1 MTVETTGQHEAL
13 IRSLMDPACWPE
25 GGDDRRRID
34 THISTVVL
42 AGDVA
47 YKLKKPLDLGFL
59 DFFTIEA
66 RRRACEEELRLNS
79 RLAPQIYQAVCAV
92 TGTIE
97 RPTIDGDGEAID
109 WAVRMRRFDPDAIL
123 SGLMHRL
130 DTRLIETLA
139 ERVALFH
146 AQTRVCATDQPFGS
160 ADAVYGPM
168 QENLKQIKTRAPQ
181 FSAQVEP
188 LEQWTIGQRE
198 DLDHVLR
205 QRKLQG
211 HVRECHGDLHLG
223 NVALIDD
230 QPVMFDAIEF
240 NASLRWI
247 DTINDIAF
255 MTMDLQE
262 RGRTDLAYRF
272 LDRYLQFCGD
282 YGGLAV
288 LRFYEVYRALV
299 RAKIAAIRS
308 GQTDLSDRERAKV
321 HKELTEYIAFAKKLT
336 MPHGGAVIITHG
348 VSGSGKSHV
357 SRNLPDSLPAV
368 RLRSDVERKRILGIR
383 ADDDATGIG
392 GYSEQITV
400 KTYARLE
407 KLAETVVRTGYVA
420 VVDAT
425 FLKRAQRDRFRALA
439 ESRNVP
445 FLIIDCDAS
454 AEVLRDRIMKRK
466 QRSDNVSDADLNVL
480 DAQLASREP
489 LADEEIAMSLAV
501 RPDSPLNRGELDTR
515 VRMPSN

>member
-1 MTVETTGQHEAL
+1 MTVDSTGQHEAL
-13 IRSLMDPACWPE
+13 VRSLMDPACWPE
-25 GGDDRRRID
+25 GGADRRRID

-92 TGTIE
+92 TGSIE

-109 WAVRMRRFDPDAIL
+109 WAVRMHRFDPDAIL

-130 DTRLIETLA
+130 DARLIETLA

-146 AQTRVCATDQPFGS
+146 AQTEVCAPDQPFGS
-160 ADAVYGPM
+160 ADAAYAPM
-168 QENLKQIKTRAPQ
+168 QENLKQIKARAPQ
-181 FSAQVEP
+181 FSTQVEP
-188 LEQWTIGQRE
+188 LNQWTASQRI
-198 DLDHVLR
+198 DLDKVLR
-205 QRKLQG
+205 QRKAQG
-211 HVRECHGDLHLG
+211 HIRECHGDLHLG

-240 NASLRWI
+240 NAGLRWI
-247 DTINDIAF
+247 DTINDVAF

-282 YGGLAV
+282 YEGLAV

-308 GQTDLSDRERAKV
+308 GQTGLSDQESAKV
-321 HKELTEYIAFAKKLT
+321 HQELTGYISFAKKLT

-357 SRNLPDSLPAV
+357 SRSLPDFLPAV

-383 ADDDATGIG
+383 ADDDATEKG
-392 GYSEQITV
+392 GYAEQLTA
-400 KTYARLE
+400 KTYTRLAE
-407 KLAETVVRTGYVA
+407 LAETVVRTGYVA

-425 FLKRAQRDRFRALA
+425 FLKRAQRDSFRVLA

-445 FLIIDCDAS
+445 FLIVDCDAPK
-454 AEVLRDRIMKRK
+454 EVLRDRILKRG
-466 QRSDNVSDADLNVL
+466 QHPDNVSDADLSVL
-480 DAQLASREP
+480 EAQLASREP
-489 LADEEIAMSLAV
+489 LVDEELAASLAV
-501 RPDSPLNRGELDTR
+501 RPDRPLGRDEVESRIDMYTN
-515 VRMPSN
+515 